1 MSHRGLGVGGGGRV
15 GQGVGLLDGIDG
27 EAGAA
32 SLTPVV
38 MVATGLLLLL
48 MLFNGGL
55 G

>member
-1 MSHRGLGVGGGGRV
+1 MSHRGLRV
-15 GQGVGLLDGIDG
+15 GRGGCVGEGVWLLDGIDG

-38 MVATGLLLLL
+38 MVATVLLVLL